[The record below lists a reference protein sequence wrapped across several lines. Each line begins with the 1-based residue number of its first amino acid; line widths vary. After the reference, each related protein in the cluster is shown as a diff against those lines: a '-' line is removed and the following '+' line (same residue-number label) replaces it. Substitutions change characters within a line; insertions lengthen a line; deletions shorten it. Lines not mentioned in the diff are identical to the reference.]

1 MTTALVFL
9 TDEAAVSHI
18 MAHIVGGDGAR
29 VVSDGD
35 ALNAINF
42 LHGRLLDARTVMLT
56 GVDIMSPDQVGE
68 WLGVRSWL
76 EQG

>member
-1 MTTALVFL
+1 MTTTLVFL

-18 MAHIVGGDGAR
+18 MAYIVGGDGAR
-29 VVSDGD
+29 VVSGGD

-56 GVDIMSPDQVGE
+56 GVDIMPPDQVGE
-68 WLGVRSWL
+68 WFGVRSWL